1 MPRFAIMLFAIALM
15 APQPGA
21 AAGDPERGQDLY
33 ERRCFA
39 CHSLDANRVG
49 PAHRGVFGRKAGAVP
64 DYNYSPALKRSA
76 IVWDEAALDKWL
88 TNPQALIP
96 GQRMGFRLSD
106 AVERADIIAFLKR
119 ESAAGS
125 SAQSLSSGRPRER

>member
-1 MPRFAIMLFAIALM
+1 MWLL
-15 APQPGA
+15 
-21 AAGDPERGQDLY
+21 AAGTVTTAWLPSASADSASGERVFQ
-33 ERRCFA
+33 RCFA

-96 GQRMGFRLSD
+96 GQRMGFRLGD
-106 AVERADIIAFLKR
+106 AGERSDIIAFLKR
-119 ESAAGS
+119 ESAAGLP
-125 SAQSLSSGRPRER
+125 AQSLSSGRPRER

>member
-1 MPRFAIMLFAIALM
+1 MLRIASLYFAVALFAS
-15 APQPGA
+15 QA
-21 AAGDPERGQDLY
+21 AAADGDPERGADLY
-33 ERRCFA
+33 ERRCYA

-76 IVWDEAALDKWL
+76 IVWDEATLDKWL

-96 GQRMGFRLSD
+96 GQRMGFRLGD
-106 AVERADIIAFLKR
+106 AGERADIIAFLKR
-119 ESAAGS
+119 KSAGGPP
-125 SAQSLSSGRPRER
+125 AQSLSSGRPRER